1 MSALGF
7 LESGAQIGLQLLVIK
22 PKRGMSLAD
31 GTSAIV
37 AQAVLEEVH
46 QDELEVTEHPVEQ
59 GTVISDHA
67 FVRPAELILTYGFSN
82 SPNQTSAV
90 GALAGFAA
98 AQNGAARTLVAAA
111 EAVSGVAAAL
121 TSLSGGLSVVQQAYN
136 NLLTLYRARTLFTI
150 YTGKRT
156 YKNMLIKSLSTT
168 TDKEAENS
176 LIVRIGCKQIL
187 MAQTQTVTVPD
198 SSVMADP
205 GKNAAVSDMG
215 TTYPVPTPNI
225 NVSALP

>member
-1 MSALGF
+1 MTALGF
-7 LESGAQIGLQLLVIK
+7 IEAGAQIGLQLLVIK
-22 PKRGMSLAD
+22 PKRGFSLAD
-31 GTSAIV
+31 GSPAIV

-59 GTVISDHA
+59 GTVIADHA

-82 SPNQTSAV
+82 SPNRTSAI

-98 AQNGAARTLVAAA
+98 AQSGSARALVASA
-111 EAVSGVAAAL
+111 EAVSGVTTAL
-121 TSLSGGLSVVQQAYN
+121 SSLSGGKSAVQQAYD

-150 YTGKRT
+150 YTGKRV
-156 YKNMLIKSLSTT
+156 YKNMLIKSLTTT
-168 TDKEAENS
+168 TDRETENS
-176 LIVRIGCKQIL
+176 MIVRIGCKQIL

-205 GKNAAVSDMG
+205 SKNAAVSDMG